1 MPEMS
6 KTSFSY
12 TVLLNELES
21 IATPSQLYSE
31 QDRGYDFDMPGAGA
45 TKIKYLALN
54 FLVC

>member
-45 TKIKYLALN
+45 TKLEPQKSNIQS
-54 FLVC
+54 